1 MIPTVI
7 PTMTPTMIP
16 TMIAAG
22 TLAGTTPAARGAS
35 EEHPPVGV
43 EKPGAGVPPL
53 PRSWT

>member
-1 MIPTVI
+1 MIL
-7 PTMTPTMIP
+7 TMI
-16 TMIAAG
+16 TAG
-22 TLAGTTPAARGAS
+22 TLAGTTPAAHGAS